1 MSFSALGSFF
11 KTYKQIFST
20 IAGVIILIMGLV
32 QLGIIRIPFLEKE
45 HKFIFF
51 KNDKKVTPLIA
62 LVMGFTFSF
71 AWTPCIG
78 PALASVLALASSSSN
93 MLVGNILAL
102 LYSLGFLIPF
112 LLIGLFTTQILNF
125 FRKNK
130 KIVKYT
136 IKISGVILVL
146 MGLLTITGMS
156 EKMASN
162 LGNISYNDTQVEE
175 GANNENTNEEKQDEE
190 NQIDNE
196 NNEESSENGGL
207 TIAPDF
213 TLTDQYGNVHTL
225 SDYKGKVVFINFW
238 TTWCPPCK
246 DELPFIEEIYK
257 EFNENKEDVIILG
270 IANPKSEEYEY
281 YQDNKKTEEIKEFL
295 KDNNLSYPVL
305 FDESGEVFWKYQ
317 IQAFPSTF
325 MINKDGEVYGYVT
338 GGLTKDNMRDII
350 EQTIENKKK

>member
-11 KTYKQIFST
+11 KTYKQVFST

-45 HKFIFF
+45 HKFMFF

-93 MLVGNILAL
+93 MLVGNILVL

-112 LLIGLFTTQILNF
+112 LLVGLFTTQILNF
-125 FRKNK
+125 FRKKK

-146 MGLLTITGMS
+146 MGVLTITGMT

-162 LGNISYNDTQVEE
+162 LGDISYNDTQIEE
-175 GANNENTNEEKQDEE
+175 DANNENINEEVQDEE
-190 NQIDNE
+190 NEINNE
-196 NNEESSENGGL
+196 NEESSESGGL

-246 DELPFIEEIYK
+246 EELPFIEEIYK
-257 EFNENKEDVIILG
+257 EFNENKDDVIILG

-281 YQDNKKTEEIKEFL
+281 YQDNKNIEEIKEFL

-350 EQTIENKKK
+350 GQTIENRKE